1 MEQNKQRADTERRES
16 LMQAAAQRQLS
27 LEGVMHR
34 RYSHLDYVQNA
45 ADRLRKSHEKK
56 LSVIQKA
63 KELRRREAQ
72 ERFAKRGEVMEERLK
87 SGEARLVLPT
97 CLSQQNQFGG
107 ARPE

>member
-72 ERFAKRGEVMEERLK
+72 ERFTKRGEVMEERLK